1 MQGGDNRARRLAEQR
16 AANAR
21 RAQPHGAPYLPLA
34 PQVPYHPPPGMRL
47 AHGMRLAP
55 GMPLAPGMGQVPGR
69 PLPVAP
75 TLEQLQIEE
84 ALRASLAPPTV
95 VNLSHLD
102 VPTKSAGGGPVSGM
116 GGGPVSGGT
125 NARFSKLEGSRIEYI
140 ERQESQ
146 YCGKHAL
153 NNLLGG
159 DYFTTSSGAAPY
171 TREDILRIGSTLS
184 PRNKLDLNRF
194 CKLLAQTPGLIE
206 DPGREPCPDNGDFAS
221 NLLVLAL
228 RISGF
233 QAGYINI
240 EKQYAAFKSDT
251 TDNLLGYI
259 VNYGGG
265 HWVCL
270 IYNRSSNNYIYKD
283 SVGPVSRSYVTI
295 AEYIGERTNILQIL
309 RVSNRSDQDSSFLKG
324 MRNARNEGAANRG
337 KLNQIKLLG
346 LVDANGIL
354 DKAHKDILKTVVI
367 PFSRLEHQELIEISI
382 LDPDLINRL
391 NVSDIVNTETF
402 LFLIKL
408 HGDSKNYFNEILN
421 SIRQLHILHGSMPID
436 NIIDAYAFNFFDAA
450 KTDRYLDNHPELS
463 RPTWVDPT
471 SHYYSSEDG
480 RKLIVNGKRAIGI
493 LRKHLDIDR
502 KNDLKAFIAMAL
514 AGPVYGS
521 GGGGGPVYGSG
532 GGGGGGGPV
541 YGSGGGGTA
550 NKPPTKLVK
559 SCPIC
564 TFDNDVAAIVCS
576 QCGTSLADVV
586 PGPPQAGGKRRKTTR
601 FTRKRRSKK
610 GKTQKRLKRH

>member
-1 MQGGDNRARRLAEQR
+1 MQGSHNRARKLAEQR

-21 RAQPHGAPYLPLA
+21 RAQPHGAPRPPLA
-34 PQVPYHPPPGMRL
+34 PQVPYYPSAGMHP
-47 AHGMRLAP
+47 
-55 GMPLAPGMGQVPGR
+55 VPGR

-75 TLEQLQIEE
+75 TLEQLNRLQLEE
-84 ALRASLAPPTV
+84 AIRASLAPPNI
-95 VNLSHLD
+95 VNLTDLPDSLE
-102 VPTKSAGGGPVSGM
+102 PAGGGGGGGGGGGPVGGTGG
-116 GGGPVSGGT
+116 GGGPVGGGA
-125 NARFSKLEGSRIEYI
+125 NAAFSRLEGSRIEYI
-140 ERQESQ
+140 EPQESL

-159 DYFTTSSGAAPY
+159 DYFTTSSGAASY

-240 EKQYAAFKSDT
+240 EKQYAAFKTDN

-283 SVGPVSRSYVTI
+283 SVGPVSRSYATI

-324 MRNARNEGAANRG
+324 MRNARNEGAANRA
-337 KLNQIKLLG
+337 KSNQIKLLG
-346 LVDANGIL
+346 LVDANGTL
-354 DKAHKDILKTVVI
+354 DKAHKDILKTLVI

-382 LDPDLINRL
+382 LDPDLINSL
-391 NVSDIVNTETF
+391 KVSDIVNTEIY

-421 SIRQLHILHGSMPID
+421 SIRQLHTLHRSIPID

-463 RPTWVDPT
+463 RPTWVDPI
-471 SHYYSSEDG
+471 SHYYSSEVG
-480 RKLIVNGKRAIGI
+480 RKLIANGKMAIGI

-502 KNDLKAFIAMAL
+502 KNDLKAFTAMVL
-514 AGPVYGS
+514 AGDPVDGS
-521 GGGGGPVYGSG
+521 VSGPVG
-532 GGGGGGGPV
+532 GI
-541 YGSGGGGTA
+541 A

-559 SCPIC
+559 SCPVC
-564 TFDNDVAAIVCS
+564 TFDNDVAATVCS
-576 QCGTSLADVV
+576 ECGTSLADVV
-586 PGPPQAGGKRRKTTR
+586 PGPPQAGGKRSKTTR
-601 FTRKRRSKK
+601 FTTKRRSKK
-610 GKTQKRLKRH
+610 NKTQKCLKRLKRF

>member
-1 MQGGDNRARRLAEQR
+1 MQGSDNRARKLAEQR

-21 RAQPHGAPYLPLA
+21 RAQPHGAARLALA
-34 PQVPYHPPPGMRL
+34 PQVPYYPPPGMRV
-47 AHGMRLAP
+47 APGMRLT
-55 GMPLAPGMGQVPGR
+55 PGR

-75 TLEQLQIEE
+75 TLEQLNRLQMEK
-84 ALRASLAPPTV
+84 AMRASLAPPNV
-95 VNLSHLD
+95 VNLTHLPD
-102 VPTKSAGGGPVSGM
+102 SLERVGGGPVGGTGG
-116 GGGPVSGGT
+116 GGGPVGGT
-125 NARFSKLEGSRIEYI
+125 GGGGGPVGGTGGGGGPVGGTFSKLEGSRIEYI
-140 ERQESQ
+140 EPQESL

-159 DYFTTSSGAAPY
+159 EYFTTSSGAAPY

-240 EKQYAAFKSDT
+240 EKQYAAFKSDN

-270 IYNRSSNNYIYKD
+270 IYNGSSNNYIYKD
-283 SVGPVSRSYVTI
+283 SVGPVSRSYATI
-295 AEYIGERTNILQIL
+295 TEYIGERANILQIL
-309 RVSNRSDQDSSFLKG
+309 RVSIRSDQDSSFLKG
-324 MRNARNEGAANRG
+324 MRHAGNEGAAN
-337 KLNQIKLLG
+337 KAKSNQMKLLG

-367 PFSRLEHQELIEISI
+367 RFSRLEHQELIELSI
-382 LDPDLINRL
+382 LDPDLINQL
-391 NVSDIVNTETF
+391 KVSDIVNTEIY

-408 HGDSKNYFNEILN
+408 YGDSKNYFNEILN
-421 SIRQLHILHGSMPID
+421 SIRQLHTLHRSIPLD
-436 NIIDAYAFNFFDAA
+436 NIIDAYAFNFFDAV
-450 KTDRYLDNHPELS
+450 KTDRYLNDHPELS
-463 RPTWVDPT
+463 RSSWADPI

-480 RKLIVNGKRAIGI
+480 KKLIANGKRAIAI

-502 KNDLKAFIAMAL
+502 KNDLKAFTAMVL
-514 AGPVYGS
+514 AEEA
-521 GGGGGPVYGSG
+521 
-532 GGGGGGGPV
+532 GGGGGGPV
-541 YGSGGGGTA
+541 SAKA
-550 NKPPTKLVK
+550 NKSPTKLVK

-564 TFDNDVAAIVCS
+564 TFDNDVAATVCS
-576 QCGTSLADVV
+576 QCGTSLEDVV
-586 PGPPQAGGKRRKTTR
+586 PGPPQAGGKRRKITR
-601 FTRKRRSKK
+601 FTTKRRSKK
-610 GKTQKRLKRH
+610 GKTQKRLKRF

>member
-1 MQGGDNRARRLAEQR
+1 MHLAT
-16 AANAR
+16 
-21 RAQPHGAPYLPLA
+21 
-34 PQVPYHPPPGMRL
+34 GMRL
-47 AHGMRLAP
+47 T
-55 GMPLAPGMGQVPGR
+55 PGR

-75 TLEQLQIEE
+75 TLEQLNRLQMEK
-84 ALRASLAPPTV
+84 AMRASLAPPNV
-95 VNLSHLD
+95 VNLTDLPDSLER
-102 VPTKSAGGGPVSGM
+102 AGGGGGPV
-116 GGGPVSGGT
+116 GGT
-125 NARFSKLEGSRIEYI
+125 FSKLEGSRIEYI
-140 ERQESQ
+140 EPQESL

-240 EKQYAAFKSDT
+240 EKQYAAFKSDN

-270 IYNRSSNNYIYKD
+270 IYNESSNNYIYKD
-283 SVGPVSRSYVTI
+283 SVGPVSRSYATI
-295 AEYIGERTNILQIL
+295 TEYIGERANILQIL
-309 RVSNRSDQDSSFLKG
+309 RVSIRSDQDSSFLKG
-324 MRNARNEGAANRG
+324 MRHAGNEGAAN
-337 KLNQIKLLG
+337 KAKSNQMKLLG

-367 PFSRLEHQELIEISI
+367 RFSRLEHQELIELSI
-382 LDPDLINRL
+382 LDPDLINQL
-391 NVSDIVNTETF
+391 KVSDIVNTEIY

-408 HGDSKNYFNEILN
+408 YGDSKNYFNEILN
-421 SIRQLHILHGSMPID
+421 SIRQLHTLHGSIPID
-436 NIIDAYAFNFFDAA
+436 NIIDAYAFNFFDAV
-450 KTDRYLDNHPELS
+450 KTDRYLNDHPELS
-463 RPTWVDPT
+463 RSSWADPI

-480 RKLIVNGKRAIGI
+480 KKLIANGKRAIAI

-502 KNDLKAFIAMAL
+502 KNDLKAFTAMVL
-514 AGPVYGS
+514 AEEA
-521 GGGGGPVYGSG
+521 
-532 GGGGGGGPV
+532 GGGGGGPV
-541 YGSGGGGTA
+541 GAKA

-564 TFDNDVAAIVCS
+564 TFDNDVAATVCS
-576 QCGTSLADVV
+576 QCGTSLEDVV
-586 PGPPQAGGKRRKTTR
+586 PGPPQAGGKRRKITR
-601 FTRKRRSKK
+601 FTTKRRSKK
-610 GKTQKRLKRH
+610 GKTQKRLKRLKRF

>member
-1 MQGGDNRARRLAEQR
+1 MQGSDNRARRLAEQR

-21 RAQPHGAPYLPLA
+21 RAQPHGAPRLPVP
-34 PQVPYHPPPGMRL
+34 PQVPYHPS
-47 AHGMRLAP
+47 ASMRLAP
-55 GMPLAPGMGQVPGR
+55 GMRPVPGLA
-69 PLPVAP
+69 LPVAP
-75 TLEQLQIEE
+75 TLEQLNRLQLEE
-84 ALRASLAPPTV
+84 AIRASLAPPNM
-95 VNLSHLD
+95 VNLTHLD
-102 VPTKSAGGGPVSGM
+102 VPAKDAGPVSG
-116 GGGPVSGGT
+116 GGGPVSGGA
-125 NARFSKLEGSRIEYI
+125 NAAFSRLEGSRIEYI
-140 ERQESQ
+140 ERQESL

-171 TREDILRIGSTLS
+171 SREDILRIGSTLS

-221 NLLVLAL
+221 NLLVLSI

-240 EKQYAAFKSDT
+240 EKQYAAFKSDN

-283 SVGPVSRSYVTI
+283 SVGPVSKSYATI
-295 AEYIGERTNILQIL
+295 AEYIGERSNILQIL

-324 MRNARNEGAANRG
+324 MRNARNEGAANRA
-337 KLNQIKLLG
+337 KSNQIKLLG

-354 DKAHKDILKTVVI
+354 DKAHKDIIKTVVI

-391 NVSDIVNTETF
+391 NVSDIVNTEIY

-421 SIRQLHILHGSMPID
+421 SIRQLHTLHGSIPID

-450 KTDRYLDNHPELS
+450 KTDRYLNDHPELS
-463 RPTWVDPT
+463 RPTWVDPI
-471 SHYYSSEDG
+471 SHYYSSEVG
-480 RKLIVNGKRAIGI
+480 RKLIANGKRAIGI
-493 LRKHLDIDR
+493 LRKHLDINR
-502 KNDLKAFIAMAL
+502 KNDLKAFTAMVL

-521 GGGGGPVYGSG
+521 GGPARGN
-532 GGGGGGGPV
+532 GGGGGPV
-541 YGSGGGGTA
+541 NGPVDGTA

-559 SCPIC
+559 SCPVC
-564 TFDNDVAAIVCS
+564 TFDNDAAAMVCS

-586 PGPPQAGGKRRKTTR
+586 PGPPQAGGKRRKITR
-601 FTRKRRSKK
+601 FTTKRRSKK

>member
-1 MQGGDNRARRLAEQR
+1 MQGSDNRARRLAEQQ

-21 RAQPHGAPYLPLA
+21 RAQPHGAPRLPVA
-34 PQVPYHPPPGMRL
+34 PQVPYHPSP
-47 AHGMRLAP
+47 GMRLAP
-55 GMPLAPGMGQVPGR
+55 GMRPVPGLA
-69 PLPVAP
+69 LPVAP
-75 TLEQLQIEE
+75 TLEQLNRLQLEE
-84 ALRASLAPPTV
+84 AIRASLAPPNM
-95 VNLSHLD
+95 VNLTHLD
-102 VPTKSAGGGPVSGM
+102 VPAKDAGPVSG
-116 GGGPVSGGT
+116 GGGPVSGGA
-125 NARFSKLEGSRIEYI
+125 NAAFSRLEGSRIEYI
-140 ERQESQ
+140 ERQESL

-171 TREDILRIGSTLS
+171 SREDILRIGSTLS

-240 EKQYAAFKSDT
+240 EKRYAAFKSDN

-259 VNYGGG
+259 LNYGGG

-283 SVGPVSRSYVTI
+283 SVGPVSKSYATI
-295 AEYIGERTNILQIL
+295 AEYIGERSNILQIL

-324 MRNARNEGAANRG
+324 MRNARNEGAANRA
-337 KLNQIKLLG
+337 KSNQIKLLG

-391 NVSDIVNTETF
+391 NVSDIVNTEIY

-421 SIRQLHILHGSMPID
+421 SIRQLHTLHGSIPID

-450 KTDRYLDNHPELS
+450 KTDRYLNDHPELS
-463 RPTWVDPT
+463 RPTWVDPI
-471 SHYYSSEDG
+471 SHYYSSEVG
-480 RKLIVNGKRAIGI
+480 RKLIANGKRAIGI
-493 LRKHLDIDR
+493 LRKHLDINR
-502 KNDLKAFIAMAL
+502 KNDLKAFTAMVL

-521 GGGGGPVYGSG
+521 GGPARGN
-532 GGGGGGGPV
+532 GGGGGPV
-541 YGSGGGGTA
+541 NGPVDGPVDGTA

-559 SCPIC
+559 SCPVC
-564 TFDNDVAAIVCS
+564 TFDNDAAAMVCS

-586 PGPPQAGGKRRKTTR
+586 PGPPQAGGKRRKITR
-601 FTRKRRSKK
+601 FTTKRRSKK
-610 GKTQKRLKRH
+610 GKTQKCLKRH

>member
-1 MQGGDNRARRLAEQR
+1 MQGSDNRARKLAEQR

-21 RAQPHGAPYLPLA
+21 RAQPHGAARLPLA
-34 PQVPYHPPPGMRL
+34 PEVPYYPSAGMHLATGMRL
-47 AHGMRLAP
+47 T
-55 GMPLAPGMGQVPGR
+55 PGR

-75 TLEQLQIEE
+75 TLEQLNRLQMEK
-84 ALRASLAPPTV
+84 AMRASLAPPNV
-95 VNLSHLD
+95 VNLTDLPDSLER
-102 VPTKSAGGGPVSGM
+102 AGGGGGPV
-116 GGGPVSGGT
+116 GGT
-125 NARFSKLEGSRIEYI
+125 FSKLEGSRIEYI
-140 ERQESQ
+140 EPQESL

-159 DYFTTSSGAAPY
+159 EYFTTSSGAAPY

-240 EKQYAAFKSDT
+240 EKQYAAFKSDN

-283 SVGPVSRSYVTI
+283 SVGPVSRSYATI
-295 AEYIGERTNILQIL
+295 TEYIGERANILQIL
-309 RVSNRSDQDSSFLKG
+309 RVSIRSDQDSSFLKG
-324 MRNARNEGAANRG
+324 MRHAGNEGAAN
-337 KLNQIKLLG
+337 KAKSNQMKLLG

-367 PFSRLEHQELIEISI
+367 RFSRLEHQELIELSI
-382 LDPDLINRL
+382 LDPDLINQL
-391 NVSDIVNTETF
+391 KVSDIVNTEIY

-408 HGDSKNYFNEILN
+408 YGDSKNYFNEILN
-421 SIRQLHILHGSMPID
+421 SIRQLHTLHGSIPID
-436 NIIDAYAFNFFDAA
+436 NIIDAYAFNFFDAV
-450 KTDRYLDNHPELS
+450 KTDRYLNDHPELS
-463 RPTWVDPT
+463 RSSWADPI

-480 RKLIVNGKRAIGI
+480 KKLIANGKRAIAI

-502 KNDLKAFIAMAL
+502 KNDLKAFTAMVL
-514 AGPVYGS
+514 AEEA
-521 GGGGGPVYGSG
+521 
-532 GGGGGGGPV
+532 GGGGGGPV
-541 YGSGGGGTA
+541 GAKA

-564 TFDNDVAAIVCS
+564 TFDNDVAATVCS
-576 QCGTSLADVV
+576 QCGTSLEDVV
-586 PGPPQAGGKRRKTTR
+586 PGPPQAGGKRRKITR
-601 FTRKRRSKK
+601 FTTKRRSKK
-610 GKTQKRLKRH
+610 GKTQKRLKRF

>member
-1 MQGGDNRARRLAEQR
+1 MTDYINESTVVGGILSSIYRMQGSDNRARRLAEQR

-21 RAQPHGAPYLPLA
+21 RAQPHGAPRLPVA
-34 PQVPYHPPPGMRL
+34 PQVPYHPSGGMRL
-47 AHGMRLAP
+47 AAGMHP
-55 GMPLAPGMGQVPGR
+55 VPGL

-75 TLEQLQIEE
+75 TLEQLNRLQLEE
-84 ALRASLAPPTV
+84 AIRASLAPPNV
-95 VNLSHLD
+95 VNLTHLPD
-102 VPTKSAGGGPVSGM
+102 SLERAGGGPVGGTGG
-116 GGGPVSGGT
+116 GGGPVGGT
-125 NARFSKLEGSRIEYI
+125 FSRLEGSRIEYI
-140 ERQESQ
+140 ERQESL

-240 EKQYAAFKSDT
+240 EKRYAAFKSDN

-259 VNYGGG
+259 INYGGG

-283 SVGPVSRSYVTI
+283 SVGPVSRSYATI

-324 MRNARNEGAANRG
+324 MRNARNEGAANRA
-337 KLNQIKLLG
+337 KSNQIKLLG

-391 NVSDIVNTETF
+391 NVSDIVNTEIY

-421 SIRQLHILHGSMPID
+421 SIRQLHTLHRTIPLD

-450 KTDRYLDNHPELS
+450 KTDRYLNDHPELS
-463 RPTWVDPT
+463 RPSWVDPI
-471 SHYYSSEDG
+471 SHYYSSEVG
-480 RKLIVNGKRAIGI
+480 RKLIANGKRAIGI

-502 KNDLKAFIAMAL
+502 KNDLKAFTAMVL
-514 AGPVYGS
+514 AGGPARGN
-521 GGGGGPVYGSG
+521 GGGGPVDGK
-532 GGGGGGGPV
+532 V
-541 YGSGGGGTA
+541 

-559 SCPIC
+559 SCPVC
-564 TFDNDVAAIVCS
+564 TFDNDVGAMVCS
-576 QCGTSLADVV
+576 QCGTSLADIV
-586 PGPPQAGGKRRKTTR
+586 PGPPQAGGKRRKITR
-601 FTRKRRSKK
+601 FTTKRRSKK